1 MKSLHFFQRFKH
13 SFTDK
18 RFYITIATEKSG
30 KAIQYMILLLILVGL
45 ITGAV
50 RGYYFNQEM
59 DHVIDFV
66 ESDDFPEFQ
75 FENGVFQVNLD
86 NPLTYDV
93 DTQLRVIID
102 PTNTL
107 TYNKLAGYQTG
118 YLLNEHQLVLST
130 LGNSPQVYDLS
141 RFDFITFNKTLLLE
155 SLEDMKP
162 FILPVSILG
171 YALYMLASYFFKSL
185 LLLIMAILIKNMNR
199 IQNVRSS
206 TLYCFI
212 LYAMSIGL
220 VVTEAL
226 SLLLFAL
233 NFALVGG
240 VMATL
245 LPFITFYIPTIFIYT
260 RGLRV
265 YNMEQLKKDPSIDES
280 SN

>member
-1 MKSLHFFQRFKH
+1 MKSLHFFQRFKG
-13 SFTDK
+13 SFTDS
-18 RFYITIATEKSG
+18 RFYITVAGERSG
-30 KAIQYMILLLILVGL
+30 KAIRYLILLLILVGL

-50 RGYYFNQEM
+50 RGFFFNQEM
-59 DHVIDFV
+59 ERVIHFI
-66 ESDDFPEFQ
+66 ESDEFPEFQ
-75 FENGVFQVNLD
+75 FQNGTFAVDLEE
-86 NPLTYDV
+86 PLTYDV

-118 YLLNEHQLVLST
+118 YLLNEHQLVLFT
-130 LGNSPQVYDLS
+130 MGNSPQVYDLS
-141 RFDFITFNKTLLLE
+141 RFDFFTFNKSLMIE
-155 SLEDMKP
+155 YLEDMKP
-162 FILPVSILG
+162 FVLPVSIIG
-171 YALYMLASYFFKSL
+171 YAIYMVISYFFKSL

-199 IQNVRSS
+199 IQKVRSS

-226 SLLLFAL
+226 SLLLFSL
-233 NFALVGG
+233 NFSLMGGALG
-240 VMATL
+240 TI
-245 LPFITFYIPTIFIYT
+245 LPFITFYMPTIFLYT

-265 YNMEQLKKDPSIDES
+265 YYVEQLKKDPSTDES